1 LEDWNDGIMFSIESF
16 YQEYKTEST
25 EVVING
31 RKFNILLP
39 KYLDRFINPDGG
51 LHDFPLWAKIWKA
64 SWVLSAYLADMPVEP
79 DKRFLEI
86 GAGVGLVSIVAASS
100 GHRITMTEYNPDAL
114 TFAHANAHLNNCPGL
129 PIQKLDWHRPQ
140 LSGKFDTIV
149 ASEVTYLQADFS
161 SLIQLFRS
169 YLQPRGQIIL
179 ASEMRKTGKDLFNL
193 LKTDFD
199 IKVEKKNLRSETAAT
214 RVVLFR
220 LRFRNLH
227 CRSNYDTKREGEKK

>member
-39 KYLDRFINPDGG
+39 KYLDRFIDPDDG

-64 SWVLSAYLADMPVEP
+64 SWVLSAYLADMPVAP
-79 DKRFLEI
+79 DKQFLEI
-86 GAGVGLVSIVAASS
+86 GAGVGLVSIVAASL
-100 GHRITMTEYNPDAL
+100 GHQITMTEYNPDAL
-114 TFAHANAHLNNCPGL
+114 NFARANAHLNNCSDL
-129 PIQKLDWHRPQ
+129 PIRKLDWHRPR
-140 LSGKFDTIV
+140 LSGRFDMIV
-149 ASEVTYLQADFS
+149 ASEITYRQADFS
-161 SLIQLFRS
+161 ALIQLFRS

-179 ASEMRKTGKDLFNL
+179 ASEMRKTGKDLFDL

-199 IKVEKKNLRSETAAT
+199 IKVEKKSLGSETGTT
-214 RVVLFR
+214 RIVLFKMQ
-220 LRFRNLH
+220 FHNLH
-227 CRSNYDTKREGEKK
+227 SVKNYSIIK